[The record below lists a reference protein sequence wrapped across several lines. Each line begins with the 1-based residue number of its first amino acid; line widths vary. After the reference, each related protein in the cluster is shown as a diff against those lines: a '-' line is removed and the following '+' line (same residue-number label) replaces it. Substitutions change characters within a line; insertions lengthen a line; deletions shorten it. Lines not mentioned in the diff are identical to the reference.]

1 MIQVYYL
8 NIYLYYN
15 MTQAEKFIK
24 VQSLQSGNFTKTN
37 SHVDFVIPTGTY
49 DLSNSY
55 VALNVLPNV
64 VPFVVNGV
72 NNPKGLVPYILS
84 HNGLPNFE
92 STMNGVF
99 VKTAALQSDRVGE
112 LENIRNTNVIH
123 YDLWQLTKSY
133 EEKESNNYLSTSP
146 IVSPFNIIGMS
157 GLKLNKLG
165 TTATDLTTPYEIQ
178 IPVSE
183 FLRLGTMK
191 QFNTAKMGDL
201 RMKLELDLDIKA
213 TPFMVSD
220 ATTQIDKDLA
230 FGGEPNRGFEAI
242 GANVAAITTITT
254 SEPLGIELSQ
264 SPYFVG
270 QAIIVNLTGQGG
282 AANATVKAAIT
293 EIATNNNLQLVL
305 TLSVSVGS
313 TGAAEG
319 YDITVSGFDVSVAE
333 LGYDIFADISFNT
346 AELRLKQI
354 PDVAMD
360 ELTYIT
366 ILNESENGN
375 RLALY
380 RNQFYLEPECVGVS
394 VIHTFNANS
403 IINVGG
409 NIQDYRLAIDNND
422 VVGNRDV
429 GNATSLQKELL
440 NKMMVNLGLPIKNYS
455 QRETLTNQSYI
466 NRFLATSPSSTA
478 FIGCPTAQTQNRK
491 VMDLAIQMKTGE
503 AVSWLELFK
512 FVVKTVNL

>member
-8 NIYLYYN
+8 NIFLYYN

-37 SHVDFVIPTGTY
+37 NHVDFVIPTGTY

-64 VPFVVNGV
+64 IPFTVNGA
-72 NNPKGLVPYILS
+72 NDPKGLVPYVIS
-84 HNGLPNFE
+84 NPGLERYE
-92 STMNGVF
+92 SVMNGVF
-99 VKTAALQSDRVGE
+99 VKTAALKSDRVGE

-123 YDLWQLTKSY
+123 YNLWQLTNSY
-133 EEKESNNYLSTSP
+133 EEKESYNYLSTSP
-146 IVSPFNIIGMS
+146 IVSPFNIIDMAGS
-157 GLKLNKLG
+157 KLNKIG

-201 RMKLELDLDIKA
+201 RMKLELDLDIRA

-230 FGGEPNRGFEAI
+230 FGGESNRGFEAI

-254 SEPLGIELSQ
+254 GESIGFELSR

-270 QAIIVNLTGQGG
+270 QAITINMTGQGG
-282 AANATVKAAIT
+282 IGDKTETAVIT

-305 TLSVSVGS
+305 TLSRDIGS

-319 YDITVSGFDVSVAE
+319 YDITVSGFDPPAE
-333 LGYDIFADISFNT
+333 YLSGITFNT
-346 AELRLKQI
+346 AELRLKQV

-366 ILNESENGN
+366 VVNESDNGN
-375 RLALY
+375 QLILY
-380 RNQFYLEPECVGVS
+380 RKQFYLEPECVGVS
-394 VIHTFNANS
+394 MIHTYNANGIS
-403 IINVGG
+403 NRGG
-409 NIQDYRLAIDNND
+409 NIDYYRLDIDNTD
-422 VVGNRDV
+422 VVGNRNV
-429 GNATSLQKELL
+429 GNRSSLQKELL
-440 NKMMVNLGLPIKNYS
+440 NKMMVNLGLPVKNYS
-455 QRETLTNQSYI
+455 QHDTRTNQSYI
-466 NRFLATSPSSTA
+466 DRFVFPSPSSPA
-478 FIGCPTAQTQNRK
+478 FVGCPTAQTPNRK
-491 VMDLAIQMKTGE
+491 VLDLSLEMKAG
-503 AVSWLELFK
+503 SGLRWIELFK